1 MRHKYLLFI
10 LFFVFAS
17 GLKAQHPFLKEMK
30 KCMHKY
36 ESGIKDKLAFAERY
50 KPEINDYPHI
60 RILPFLY
67 LNNIELTQEVVNSAN
82 VKEIVTN
89 ALKEQPTADNLKQ
102 SANFPHYAMI
112 YDDSL
117 RVMRIWEDFFCII
130 PPHAEALLK
139 YCKESNPQLVFYI
152 WGLDD
157 LFVLFDDRIY
167 KLVYDERV
175 DRFSKADIE

>member
-1 MRHKYLLFI
+1 MRYKLFLFI
-10 LFFVFAS
+10 LFFVFAP

-36 ESGIKDKLAFAERY
+36 ESGMKEELAFAEKY
-50 KPEINDYPHI
+50 KPEIKNYPHI
-60 RILPFLY
+60 LILPFLY
-67 LNNIELTQEVVNSAN
+67 LKNIELTQEVLNSAN
-82 VKEIVTN
+82 VEEIVMG

-102 SANFPHYAMI
+102 SANFPHYAII

-117 RVMRIWEDFFCII
+117 RVMRIWEDFFCVT

-139 YCKESNPQLVFYI
+139 YCKESDPQLVFYI

-157 LFVLFDDRIY
+157 LFVLFDNRISR
-167 KLVYDERV
+167 LVYDEKS
-175 DRFSKADIE
+175 DRFSKADI